1 MLTRRD
7 AEQHLKELRSELR
20 RWQNI
25 SRSNPW
31 QYVHEYI
38 GVLERRIEAYENIM
52 PKTREV
58 FYKLQEVKEVH
69 PVEHWRM

>member
-7 AEQHLKELRSELR
+7 AEQHLKELR

-31 QYVHEYI
+31 QYVREYI

-58 FYKLQEVKEVH
+58 FYKLQEVGEVY